1 LTRDV
6 SLLDTSTVL
15 VGKGCWSIFIG
26 FSALVGVSNLSL
38 PCSIADW
45 IYCPKILQ

>member
-1 LTRDV
+1 V

-15 VGKGCWSIFIG
+15 VGKGCWSIFIS

-38 PCSIADW
+38 PCSTA
-45 IYCPKILQ
+45 Y